1 MSDTATISPTVTAAA
16 ASTTGAATSTTTQ
29 AAAPV
34 HFNPDG
40 TLGENWFTALGDEFA
55 PSADALKNFKDVKGL
70 AKSYLHFRKNGPA
83 YPGPESTPE
92 DVARFRQLAQVPEA
106 PEGYG
111 LAKPAELPEG
121 VAWDDSAVA
130 SIAAVAHQHH
140 VPAAALQAIVAKQ
153 IELEAGR
160 AAQAKHAEAAALQE
174 AQNGLMTELQGGYE
188 PAIQKVRHLT
198 DTLAGAAGITDVA
211 AVQQFASNPAFVR
224 MMLAVSNRI
233 TEDGVRPPPGFNDLR
248 STQQKIEDIRQG
260 KDKDWSEAYT
270 RGDQRALDHVAG
282 LYKSLG

>member
-1 MSDTATISPTVTAAA
+1 MTTATPDAPPAIAPAPIVAPAAP
-16 ASTTGAATSTTTQ
+16 

-55 PSADALKNFKDVKGL
+55 PSADALKPFKDVKSL
-70 AKSYLHFRKNGPA
+70 AKSYLHFRKTGPA
-83 YPGPESTPE
+83 YPGPDSTAE
-92 DVARFRQLAQVPEA
+92 DVARYRQLSQVPEA

-111 LAKPAELPEG
+111 LAKPAELPAG
-121 VAWDDSAVA
+121 VEWDDSAVA

-153 IELEAGR
+153 LEIEGGR
-160 AAQAKHAEAAALQE
+160 AAAAQVAQATALQE
-174 AQNGLMTELQGGYE
+174 AQTGLMTELQGGYE

-211 AVQQFASNPAFVR
+211 AVQRFASDPAFVR

-248 STQQKIEDIRQG
+248 SNQQKLEDIRQG
-260 KDKDWSEAYT
+260 KDKDWSDAYA

-282 LYKSLG
+282 LYKSIG

>member
-1 MSDTATISPTVTAAA
+1 MTTATPDAPPVSTPAPATPAPAAA
-16 ASTTGAATSTTTQ
+16 PS
-29 AAAPV
+29 APV

-40 TLGENWFTALGDEFA
+40 TLGENWFTSLGDEFA
-55 PSADALKNFKDVKGL
+55 PSAADLQKFKDVKGL
-70 AKSYLHFRKNGPA
+70 AKSYLHFKRNGPA
-83 YPGPESTPE
+83 YPGAESTPE

-121 VAWDDSAVA
+121 IDWDDSAVA

-153 IELEAGR
+153 IELEGNRAAAAK
-160 AAQAKHAEAAALQE
+160 AAQATALQE
-174 AQNGLMTELQGGYE
+174 AQTGLMTELQGGYE

-248 STQQKIEDIRQG
+248 SNQQKIEDIRTG
-260 KDKDWSEAYT
+260 KDKDWSEAYAA
-270 RGDQRALDHVAG
+270 GDPRAMDHVAG

>member
-1 MSDTATISPTVTAAA
+1 MTTTTPDAPPASTPAPIAAPVAAA
-16 ASTTGAATSTTTQ
+16 PS
-29 AAAPV
+29 AAPV

-111 LAKPAELPEG
+111 IAKPAELPPG
-121 VAWDDSAVA
+121 VDWDDSAVA

-153 IELEAGR
+153 LELEAGR
-160 AAQAKHAEAAALQE
+160 AAQARHAAETALQE
-174 AQNGLMTELQGGYE
+174 AQNGLMTELQSGYE

-248 STQQKIEDIRQG
+248 SVQQKIDDIRNG
-260 KDKDWSEAYT
+260 KDKDWSEAYA
-270 RGDQRALDHVAG
+270 RGDAKALDHVAG
-282 LYKSLG
+282 LYQQRG

>member
-1 MSDTATISPTVTAAA
+1 MTTATPDAPPAIAPAPIAAPVA
-16 ASTTGAATSTTTQ
+16 P

-55 PSADALKNFKDVKGL
+55 PSADALKPFKDVKSL
-70 AKSYLHFRKNGPA
+70 AKSYLHFRKTGPA
-83 YPGPESTPE
+83 YPGPDSTAE
-92 DVARFRQLAQVPEA
+92 DVARYRQLSQVPEA

-111 LAKPAELPEG
+111 LAKPAELPAG
-121 VAWDDSAVA
+121 VDWDDSAVA

-153 IELEAGR
+153 LEIEGGR
-160 AAQAKHAEAAALQE
+160 AAAAQVAQATALQE
-174 AQNGLMTELQGGYE
+174 AQTGLMTELQGGYE

-211 AVQQFASNPAFVR
+211 AVQRFASDPAFVR

-248 STQQKIEDIRQG
+248 SNQQKLEDIRQG
-260 KDKDWSEAYT
+260 KDKDWSDAYA

-282 LYKSLG
+282 LYKSIG

>member
-1 MSDTATISPTVTAAA
+1 MTTATPDAPPVSTPAPSTPAPAAA
-16 ASTTGAATSTTTQ
+16 PS
-29 AAAPV
+29 AAPV
-34 HFNPDG
+34 HFSPDG
-40 TLGENWFTALGDEFA
+40 TLGENWFTSLGDEFA
-55 PSADALKNFKDVKGL
+55 PSANALKDFKDVKGL
-70 AKSYLHFRKNGPA
+70 AKSYLHFRKTGPA
-83 YPGPESTPE
+83 YPGPDSTPE

-111 LAKPAELPEG
+111 LTKPAELPEG
-121 VAWDDSAVA
+121 IDWDDSAAA

-153 IELEAGR
+153 LELEGGR
-160 AAQAKHAEAAALQE
+160 AAAAKVAQETALHE
-174 AQNGLMTELQGGYE
+174 AQSSLMTELQGGYE
-188 PAIQKVRHLT
+188 AGIMKVRHLT

-248 STQQKIEDIRQG
+248 SNTQKIEDIRTG
-260 KDKDWSEAYT
+260 KDKDWSEKYAT
-270 RGDQRALDHVAG
+270 GDPRAMEHVAG

>member
-1 MSDTATISPTVTAAA
+1 MSETATVATAAA
-16 ASTTGAATSTTTQ
+16 AATQAAATTTTQ

-34 HFNPDG
+34 HFAPDG

-92 DVARFRQLAQVPEA
+92 DVARFRQLAQVPDA

-111 LAKPAELPEG
+111 LAKPAELPPG
-121 VAWDDSAVA
+121 VDWDDTAVA

-160 AAQAKHAEAAALQE
+160 AAQAKHAAETALQE
-174 AQNGLMTELQGGYE
+174 AQNSLMTELQSGYE

-248 STQQKIEDIRQG
+248 SNRQKIDDIKAG
-260 KDKDWSEAYT
+260 KDKDWSEAYN

-282 LYKSLG
+282 LYKSLA